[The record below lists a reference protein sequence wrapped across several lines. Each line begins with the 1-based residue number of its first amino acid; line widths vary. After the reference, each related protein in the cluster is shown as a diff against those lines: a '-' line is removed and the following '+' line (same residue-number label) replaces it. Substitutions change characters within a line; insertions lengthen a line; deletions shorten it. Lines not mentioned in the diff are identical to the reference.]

1 MINFSIK
8 GSGIWTA
15 DLFSDSKESEAN
27 CEPPIPSL
35 PVEPPSNTTRSPFL
49 A

>member
-1 MINFSIK
+1 MN
-8 GSGIWTA
+8 GSGICTA
-15 DLFSDSKESEAN
+15 ERSSDSKESDAN

-35 PVEPPSNTTRSPFL
+35 PVEPPSNTTTSPFF